1 MTKLKLIDLAED
13 KARSLTIELLATIH
27 RNLVIYAA
35 VLGGP
40 SGKSAIA
47 PKKLIALSTPV

>member
-1 MTKLKLIDLAED
+1 MTKLTLTDLAED
-13 KARSLTIELLATIH
+13 KARSLTIKLLAAIH
-27 RNLVIYAA
+27 RNLVAYAA